1 MKSLNVLTT
10 LRRWLQRRR
19 LERTPVDTADHVSVE
34 MIDSEL
40 GDRILDS
47 LKTEGWRQVA
57 QYSPLAFDKGIDY
70 DSYRLRRGLDELRLE
85 WDNWLE
91 WRISGPR
98 EIIDEIARRFPL
110 QTEPQTTPEVPPQS
124 SSPR

>member
-1 MKSLNVLTT
+1 MKNLNVLAA

-19 LERTPVDTADHVSVE
+19 LERAPVDTTDYVSVE
-34 MIDSEL
+34 MIDTEV
-40 GDRILDS
+40 GNEILDN
-47 LKTEGWRQVA
+47 LKADGWRQVA
-57 QYSPLAFDKGIDY
+57 QYSPVAFDKGIDY

-91 WRISGPR
+91 WTISGPR
-98 EIIDEIARRFPL
+98 EIIDEIAQRFPL
-110 QTEPQTTPEVPPQS
+110 KAKSHTTPEQPPQS